1 MVGADGEGVRRRR
14 PRLDLLVQA
23 MGEDPVRETLDVSG
37 EDWELILSGGME
49 LDETLLARLETMIA
63 AMGQAVEWWD
73 EEEDEEDEGDEGEGA
88 SEDVGGVELDER
100 SERPSEEVPAE
111 ALSSRSWNWGE
122 HLEERRASL
131 RAMHHLAMVTQ
142 YRLGVR
148 YQGQLAMM
156 GLVAKIEL
164 ALIFMGETLPD
175 PGVDWDGDRRLREIN
190 RRVSRLLWVKQ
201 EQDREFGG
209 VRGVFNWLSGRTR
222 LSSKELVKQMLEE
235 ADDIMEVMPEV
246 MVGKTGMIS
255 LAAGVTAGIGR
266 LMNTLRRSRLLMMAG
281 RGGEGR
287 GQLAGLSVFRSR
299 RPSVPVSLGNYILV

>member
-1 MVGADGEGVRRRR
+1 MVGADGEVGRRR
-14 PRLDLLVQA
+14 PRLDLLVGA
-23 MGEDPVRETLDVSG
+23 MGEAPVRETLDVSG
-37 EDWELILSGGME
+37 EDWESILSGGME
-49 LDETLLARLETMIA
+49 LDDRLLARLETMIG
-63 AMGQAVEWWD
+63 AMDQAVEWWD
-73 EEEDEEDEGDEGEGA
+73 EEEDEEDEGAGA
-88 SEDVGGVELDER
+88 PEDIGGVELDEE

-122 HLEERRASL
+122 HLEERRASS

-255 LAAGVTAGIGR
+255 LAAGGDGR
-266 LMNTLRRSRLLMMAG
+266 NRQVDEYVEAIKVVDDDR
-281 RGGEGR
+281 ER
-287 GQLAGLSVFRSR
+287 GQ
-299 RPSVPVSLGNYILV
+299 

>member
-1 MVGADGEGVRRRR
+1 MVGADGEGVRRR
-14 PRLDLLVQA
+14 PRLDLLVRA
-23 MGEDPVRETLDVSG
+23 MGEDPVREALDVSG
-37 EDWELILSGGME
+37 EDWESILSGGME
-49 LDETLLARLETMIA
+49 LDDRLLARLETMIE
-63 AMGQAVEWWD
+63 AMDQAVEWWD
-73 EEEDEEDEGDEGEGA
+73 EEDDGEGA
-88 SEDVGGVELDER
+88 PEDVGGVELDEG

-222 LSSKELVKQMLEE
+222 LSSKELVRQMLEE

-246 MVGKTGMIS
+246 MVGKPGMIP
-255 LAAGVTAGIGR
+255 LGEGGDVRNRQVDEYVEAIKVVDGR
-266 LMNTLRRSRLLMMAG
+266 VR
-281 RGGEGR
+281 RGGSE
-287 GQLAGLSVFRSR
+287 
-299 RPSVPVSLGNYILV
+299 

>member
-1 MVGADGEGVRRRR
+1 MMGLERRRI
-14 PRLDLLVQA
+14 LVGLSL
-23 MGEDPVRETLDVSG
+23 MRE
-37 EDWELILSGGME
+37 
-49 LDETLLARLETMIA
+49 
-63 AMGQAVEWWD
+63 
-73 EEEDEEDEGDEGEGA
+73 
-88 SEDVGGVELDER
+88 

-111 ALSSRSWNWGE
+111 VLSSRSWNWGE
-122 HLEERRASL
+122 HLDERRASL

-255 LAAGVTAGIGR
+255 LAAGGDGR
-266 LMNTLRRSRLLMMAG
+266 NRQVDEYVEAIKVVDDSRD
-281 RGGEGR
+281 R
-287 GQLAGLSVFRSR
+287 
-299 RPSVPVSLGNYILV
+299 

>member
-1 MVGADGEGVRRRR
+1 MVEADGEVRRRR

-23 MGEDPVRETLDVSG
+23 MGEAPVRETLDVSG

-49 LDETLLARLETMIA
+49 LDATLLGRLETMVG
-63 AMGQAVEWWD
+63 AMDQAVGWWD
-73 EEEDEEDEGDEGEGA
+73 EVEDEADEGGGP
-88 SEDVGGVELDER
+88 SEEVGGVELEEV
-100 SERPSEEVPAE
+100 SERLAEEVPAE

-131 RAMHHLAMVTQ
+131 RAMHNLAMVTQ
-142 YRLGVR
+142 YRLGVK

-246 MVGKTGMIS
+246 MVGKTGVVPP
-255 LAAGVTAGIGR
+255 GVGVGGDNRDRHVEQYVEAIRVVDGR
-266 LMNTLRRSRLLMMAG
+266 ER
-281 RGGEGR
+281 R
-287 GQLAGLSVFRSR
+287 GQ
-299 RPSVPVSLGNYILV
+299 

>member
-1 MVGADGEGVRRRR
+1 MVGADGEVVRRR
-14 PRLDLLVQA
+14 PRLDLLVRA
-23 MGEDPVRETLDVSG
+23 IEE
-37 EDWELILSGGME
+37 WESILSGGME
-49 LDETLLARLETMIA
+49 LDDTLLARLETMIA
-63 AMGQAVEWWD
+63 AMDQAVEWWD
-73 EEEDEEDEGDEGEGA
+73 EEDEGDGGEA
-88 SEDVGGVELDER
+88 APDDVGGVELDER

-255 LAAGVTAGIGR
+255 LAAGGDGR
-266 LMNTLRRSRLLMMAG
+266 NRQVNEYVEAIKVVDDSRD
-281 RGGEGR
+281 R
-287 GQLAGLSVFRSR
+287 
-299 RPSVPVSLGNYILV
+299 

>member
-1 MVGADGEGVRRRR
+1 MVGADGKVGRRR
-14 PRLDLLVQA
+14 PRLDLLVRA

-49 LDETLLARLETMIA
+49 LDDRLLARLDTMIA
-63 AMGQAVEWWD
+63 GMDEAVEWWEED
-73 EEEDEEDEGDEGEGA
+73 EEEDGDGA
-88 SEDVGGVELDER
+88 SEDIGGVELDEG

-255 LAAGVTAGIGR
+255 LAKGGDGR
-266 LMNTLRRSRLLMMAG
+266 NRQVDEYVEAIKVVDSRER
-281 RGGEGR
+281 RGG
-287 GQLAGLSVFRSR
+287 
-299 RPSVPVSLGNYILV
+299 

>member
-14 PRLDLLVQA
+14 PRLDLLVRA

-37 EDWELILSGGME
+37 EDWESILSGGME
-49 LDETLLARLETMIA
+49 LDETLLARLETMIG
-63 AMGQAVEWWD
+63 AMGQAVKWWD
-73 EEEDEEDEGDEGEGA
+73 EEEDDGEGA
-88 SEDVGGVELDER
+88 SEDVGGVELDEG

-156 GLVAKIEL
+156 GLVGKIEL

-175 PGVDWDGDRRLREIN
+175 PG
-190 RRVSRLLWVKQ
+190 
-201 EQDREFGG
+201 
-209 VRGVFNWLSGRTR
+209 LS
-222 LSSKELVKQMLEE
+222 
-235 ADDIMEVMPEV
+235 
-246 MVGKTGMIS
+246 
-255 LAAGVTAGIGR
+255 
-266 LMNTLRRSRLLMMAG
+266 
-281 RGGEGR
+281 
-287 GQLAGLSVFRSR
+287 
-299 RPSVPVSLGNYILV
+299 

>member
-1 MVGADGEGVRRRR
+1 MVGADGEVGRRR
-14 PRLDLLVQA
+14 PRLDLLVRA

-37 EDWELILSGGME
+37 EDWESILSGGME
-49 LDETLLARLETMIA
+49 LDETLLARLETMIG
-63 AMGQAVEWWD
+63 AMDQAVAWWD
-73 EEEDEEDEGDEGEGA
+73 EEDEEDDGEGT
-88 SEDVGGVELDER
+88 SEDVRGVELDEG

-131 RAMHHLAMVTQ
+131 HAMHHLAMVTQ

-148 YQGQLAMM
+148 YQGQL
-156 GLVAKIEL
+156 AKIEL

-222 LSSKELVKQMLEE
+222 LSSKELVKQML
-235 ADDIMEVMPEV
+235 
-246 MVGKTGMIS
+246 KSWTG
-255 LAAGVTAGIGR
+255 VV
-266 LMNTLRRSRLLMMAG
+266 SRLVLVMIAKLSLQMGQPSPSPAG
-281 RGGEGR
+281 
-287 GQLAGLSVFRSR
+287 
-299 RPSVPVSLGNYILV
+299 PP

>member
-1 MVGADGEGVRRRR
+1 MVGADGEVVRRRR
-14 PRLDLLVQA
+14 PRLDLLIQA

-49 LDETLLARLETMIA
+49 LDETLLARLETMIG

-73 EEEDEEDEGDEGEGA
+73 EEEDEEDEG
-88 SEDVGGVELDER
+88 

-255 LAAGVTAGIGR
+255 LAAGGDGR
-266 LMNTLRRSRLLMMAG
+266 NRQVDEYVEAIKVVDDGRAR
-281 RGGEGR
+281 RGG
-287 GQLAGLSVFRSR
+287 
-299 RPSVPVSLGNYILV
+299 

>member
-1 MVGADGEGVRRRR
+1 MVGADGEVGRRR
-14 PRLDLLVQA
+14 PRLGLLVQA

-37 EDWELILSGGME
+37 EDWESILSGGME
-49 LDETLLARLETMIA
+49 LDDRLLARLEAMIE
-63 AMGQAVEWWD
+63 AMDQAVEWWD
-73 EEEDEEDEGDEGEGA
+73 EEDDGEGA
-88 SEDVGGVELDER
+88 SEDVGGVELDEG

-131 RAMHHLAMVTQ
+131 CAMHHLAMVTQ

-175 PGVDWDGDRRLREIN
+175 PGMDWDGDRRLREIN

-222 LSSKELVKQMLEE
+222 LSSKELVRQMLEE

-246 MVGKTGMIS
+246 MVGKTGMIP
-255 LAAGVTAGIGR
+255 LGEGG
-266 LMNTLRRSRLLMMAG
+266 AG
-281 RGGEGR
+281 RNRQVDEYVEAIKVVDGRVRRGGSG
-287 GQLAGLSVFRSR
+287 
-299 RPSVPVSLGNYILV
+299 

>member
-1 MVGADGEGVRRRR
+1 MVGADGEVVRRR
-14 PRLDLLVQA
+14 PRLDLLVGA
-23 MGEDPVRETLDVSG
+23 VGEAPVRETLDVSG
-37 EDWELILSGGME
+37 EDWELILSGEMK
-49 LDETLLARLETMIA
+49 LDSMMLARLDTMIA
-63 AMGQAVEWWD
+63 GMDVAVGWWD
-73 EEEDEEDEGDEGEGA
+73 EVEDEEDDGA
-88 SEDVGGVELDER
+88 GAPEDIGGVELDEA

-164 ALIFMGETLPD
+164 ALIFMGETMPD

-190 RRVSRLLWVKQ
+190 RRVSRLLWV

-255 LAAGVTAGIGR
+255 LAAGGDGR
-266 LMNTLRRSRLLMMAG
+266 NRQVDEYVEAIKVVDDSRD
-281 RGGEGR
+281 R
-287 GQLAGLSVFRSR
+287 
-299 RPSVPVSLGNYILV
+299 

>member
-1 MVGADGEGVRRRR
+1 MVGADGEVVRRR
-14 PRLDLLVQA
+14 PRLDLLVGA
-23 MGEDPVRETLDVSG
+23 VGEAPVRETLDVSG
-37 EDWELILSGGME
+37 EDWELILSGEMK
-49 LDETLLARLETMIA
+49 LDSMMLARLDTMIA
-63 AMGQAVEWWD
+63 GMDVAVGWWD
-73 EEEDEEDEGDEGEGA
+73 EVEDEEDDGA
-88 SEDVGGVELDER
+88 GAPEDIGGVELDEA

-131 RAMHHLAMVTQ
+131 RAMHHLATVTQ

-164 ALIFMGETLPD
+164 ALIFMGETMPD

-190 RRVSRLLWVKQ
+190 RRVSRLLWV

-255 LAAGVTAGIGR
+255 LAAGGDGR
-266 LMNTLRRSRLLMMAG
+266 NRQVDEYVEAIKVVDDSRD
-281 RGGEGR
+281 R
-287 GQLAGLSVFRSR
+287 
-299 RPSVPVSLGNYILV
+299 

>member
-1 MVGADGEGVRRRR
+1 MVGADREVGRRR
-14 PRLDLLVQA
+14 PRLDLLVQS
-23 MGEDPVRETLDVSG
+23 MGEAPVREALDVSG
-37 EDWELILSGGME
+37 EDWESILSGGME
-49 LDETLLARLETMIA
+49 LDRTLLARLEKMVE
-63 AMGQAVEWWD
+63 AMDQAVEWWD
-73 EEEDEEDEGDEGEGA
+73 EVEDEEDDGEGP
-88 SEDVGGVELDER
+88 SEEVGGVELEEA
-100 SERPSEEVPAE
+100 SERLEVEVPAE
-111 ALSSRSWNWGE
+111 ALSSRNWNWGE

-131 RAMHHLAMVTQ
+131 RAMHYLAMVTQ

-235 ADDIMEVMPEV
+235 ADDIMEVMPEA
-246 MVGKTGMIS
+246 MGGKTGMIP
-255 LAAGVTAGIGR
+255 LGDGGDNRNRQVDEYVEAIKVVDGGV
-266 LMNTLRRSRLLMMAG
+266 RRER
-281 RGGEGR
+281 
-287 GQLAGLSVFRSR
+287 
-299 RPSVPVSLGNYILV
+299 

>member
-1 MVGADGEGVRRRR
+1 MKRMMGRVRRRM
-14 PRLDLLVQA
+14 
-23 MGEDPVRETLDVSG
+23 MGR
-37 EDWELILSGGME
+37 
-49 LDETLLARLETMIA
+49 
-63 AMGQAVEWWD
+63 
-73 EEEDEEDEGDEGEGA
+73 
-88 SEDVGGVELDER
+88 VELDEG

-164 ALIFMGETLPD
+164 AMIFMGETLPD
-175 PGVDWDGDRRLREIN
+175 PGMDWDGDRRLREIN

-222 LSSKELVKQMLEE
+222 LSSLE
-235 ADDIMEVMPEV
+235 AWWGLP
-246 MVGKTGMIS
+246 G
-255 LAAGVTAGIGR
+255 
-266 LMNTLRRSRLLMMAG
+266 
-281 RGGEGR
+281 
-287 GQLAGLSVFRSR
+287 AGLSQTQPVGK
-299 RPSVPVSLGNYILV
+299 SVVDHPEPI

>member
-1 MVGADGEGVRRRR
+1 MERWVGVVRDWTCWSGV
-14 PRLDLLVQA
+14 

-37 EDWELILSGGME
+37 EDWESILSGGME
-49 LDETLLARLETMIA
+49 LDDRLLARLETMIGA
-63 AMGQAVEWWD
+63 IGQAVEWWD
-73 EEEDEEDEGDEGEGA
+73 EVEDEEDDGEGA
-88 SEDVGGVELDER
+88 SEDVGGVELDEG

-255 LAAGVTAGIGR
+255 LAAGGDGR
-266 LMNTLRRSRLLMMAG
+266 NRQVDEYVEAIKVVDDG
-281 RGGEGR
+281 RARR
-287 GQLAGLSVFRSR
+287 GQ
-299 RPSVPVSLGNYILV
+299 

>member
-1 MVGADGEGVRRRR
+1 MVGADGEGGRRR
-14 PRLDLLVQA
+14 PRLDLLVRA

-37 EDWELILSGGME
+37 EDWESILSGGME
-49 LDETLLARLETMIA
+49 LDDRVLARLETMIE
-63 AMGQAVEWWD
+63 AMDQAVEWWD
-73 EEEDEEDEGDEGEGA
+73 EEDDGEGA
-88 SEDVGGVELDER
+88 SEDVGGVELDEG
-100 SERPSEEVPAE
+100 SERPSEDVPAE
-111 ALSSRSWNWGE
+111 ALSSRSWNWVE

-164 ALIFMGETLPD
+164 AMIFMGETLSD
-175 PGVDWDGDRRLREIN
+175 PGMDWDGDRRLREIN

-222 LSSKELVKQMLEE
+222 LSSLE
-235 ADDIMEVMPEV
+235 AWWGLP
-246 MVGKTGMIS
+246 G
-255 LAAGVTAGIGR
+255 
-266 LMNTLRRSRLLMMAG
+266 
-281 RGGEGR
+281 
-287 GQLAGLSVFRSR
+287 AGLSQTQPVGK
-299 RPSVPVSLGNYILV
+299 SVADHPEPI

>member
-1 MVGADGEGVRRRR
+1 MVGADGEVVRRRR

-37 EDWELILSGGME
+37 EDWESILSGGME
-49 LDETLLARLETMIA
+49 LDETLLARLETMIG

-73 EEEDEEDEGDEGEGA
+73 EEEEEDEEDEGEGA

-122 HLEERRASL
+122 
-131 RAMHHLAMVTQ
+131 HLAMVTQ

-255 LAAGVTAGIGR
+255 LAAGGDGR
-266 LMNTLRRSRLLMMAG
+266 NRQVDEYVEAIKVVDDGRA
-281 RGGEGR
+281 RGGG
-287 GQLAGLSVFRSR
+287 
-299 RPSVPVSLGNYILV
+299 

>member
-1 MVGADGEGVRRRR
+1 MVGADGEVVRRR
-14 PRLDLLVQA
+14 PRLDLLVHA
-23 MGEDPVRETLDVSG
+23 MGEVPVRETLDVSA
-37 EDWELILSGGME
+37 EDWESILSGGMA
-49 LDETLLARLETMIA
+49 LDDTLLARLETMIA
-63 AMGQAVEWWD
+63 AMDQAVEWWD
-73 EEEDEEDEGDEGEGA
+73 EEDEGDGGEA
-88 SEDVGGVELDER
+88 APDDVGGVELDER

-255 LAAGVTAGIGR
+255 LAAGGDGR
-266 LMNTLRRSRLLMMAG
+266 NRQVNEYVEAIKVVDDSRD
-281 RGGEGR
+281 R
-287 GQLAGLSVFRSR
+287 
-299 RPSVPVSLGNYILV
+299 

>member
-1 MVGADGEGVRRRR
+1 MVGADGEVGRRR
-14 PRLDLLVQA
+14 PRLDLLVRA

-37 EDWELILSGGME
+37 EDWESILSGGME
-49 LDETLLARLETMIA
+49 LDETLLARLETMIE
-63 AMGQAVEWWD
+63 AMDQAVEWWD
-73 EEEDEEDEGDEGEGA
+73 EEDDGEGVP
-88 SEDVGGVELDER
+88 EDVGGVELDEG

-175 PGVDWDGDRRLREIN
+175 PGMDWDGDRRLREIN

-222 LSSKELVKQMLEE
+222 LSSLE
-235 ADDIMEVMPEV
+235 AWWGLP
-246 MVGKTGMIS
+246 G
-255 LAAGVTAGIGR
+255 
-266 LMNTLRRSRLLMMAG
+266 
-281 RGGEGR
+281 
-287 GQLAGLSVFRSR
+287 AGLSQTQPVGK
-299 RPSVPVSLGNYILV
+299 SVVDHPEPI

>member
-1 MVGADGEGVRRRR
+1 MVGADGKVGRRR
-14 PRLDLLVQA
+14 PRLDLLVRA

-49 LDETLLARLETMIA
+49 LDDRLLARLDTMIA
-63 AMGQAVEWWD
+63 GMDEAVEWWEED
-73 EEEDEEDEGDEGEGA
+73 EEEDGDGA
-88 SEDVGGVELDER
+88 SEDIGGVELDEG

-255 LAAGVTAGIGR
+255 LAAGGDGR
-266 LMNTLRRSRLLMMAG
+266 NRQVDEYVEAIKVVDDSRDR
-281 RGGEGR
+281 RGG
-287 GQLAGLSVFRSR
+287 
-299 RPSVPVSLGNYILV
+299 

>member
-1 MVGADGEGVRRRR
+1 MVGADGEVVRRR
-14 PRLDLLVQA
+14 PRLDLLVGA
-23 MGEDPVRETLDVSG
+23 MGEAPVRETLDVSG
-37 EDWELILSGGME
+37 EDWESILSGEMK
-49 LDETLLARLETMIA
+49 LDETLLARLETMTG

-73 EEEDEEDEGDEGEGA
+73 EVEDEEDEDGDGA
-88 SEDVGGVELDER
+88 SEDDGDIGGASEDIGGVELDEE

-209 VRGVFNWLSGRTR
+209 VR
-222 LSSKELVKQMLEE
+222 
-235 ADDIMEVMPEV
+235 
-246 MVGKTGMIS
+246 
-255 LAAGVTAGIGR
+255 
-266 LMNTLRRSRLLMMAG
+266 
-281 RGGEGR
+281 
-287 GQLAGLSVFRSR
+287 
-299 RPSVPVSLGNYILV
+299 

>member
-1 MVGADGEGVRRRR
+1 M
-14 PRLDLLVQA
+14 
-23 MGEDPVRETLDVSG
+23 RETLDVSG
-37 EDWELILSGGME
+37 EDWESILSGGME
-49 LDETLLARLETMIA
+49 LDDRVLARLETMIE
-63 AMGQAVEWWD
+63 AMDQAVEWWD
-73 EEEDEEDEGDEGEGA
+73 EEDDGEGA
-88 SEDVGGVELDER
+88 SEDVGGVELDEG
-100 SERPSEEVPAE
+100 SERPSEDVPAE

-164 ALIFMGETLPD
+164 AMIFMGETLPD
-175 PGVDWDGDRRLREIN
+175 PGMDWDGDRRLREIN

-222 LSSKELVKQMLEE
+222 LSSLE
-235 ADDIMEVMPEV
+235 AWWGLP
-246 MVGKTGMIS
+246 G
-255 LAAGVTAGIGR
+255 
-266 LMNTLRRSRLLMMAG
+266 
-281 RGGEGR
+281 
-287 GQLAGLSVFRSR
+287 AGLSQTQPVGK
-299 RPSVPVSLGNYILV
+299 SVADHPEPI